1 VQRYCCSNST
11 AAAKPDVVVKRIP
24 HHYVHAT
31 TAATAASKA
40 ALQANNCAAAA
51 AAAAVAHLSMRF
63 ASTAF
68 SKQPAIFLI
77 AIFSLV
83 SRLRAELHEH
93 MNQPV
98 APQ

>member
-1 VQRYCCSNST
+1 VEHYCCSNSS
-11 AAAKPDVVVKRIP
+11 AAAKPDFVVKRIP

-31 TAATAASKA
+31 TAATAASIA
-40 ALQANNCAAAA
+40 ALQANNCA